1 MVPSIFGKENVM
13 NDFNFQFAMYNPITD
28 TVEVNTGIGK
38 ALFIHCKDFNSTVRF
53 DDPNDVV
60 YLYHLAEEQPLTYA
74 KFALSDNGLQGYV
87 DAMNELN

>member
-1 MVPSIFGKENVM
+1 M

-28 TVEVNTGIGK
+28 TVEVNTGIGT
-38 ALFIHCKDFNSTVRF
+38 AFFIRCNDFNSTVVF

-74 KFALSDNGLQGYV
+74 KFALSETGLQDYV
-87 DAMNELN
+87 DAMNEFN